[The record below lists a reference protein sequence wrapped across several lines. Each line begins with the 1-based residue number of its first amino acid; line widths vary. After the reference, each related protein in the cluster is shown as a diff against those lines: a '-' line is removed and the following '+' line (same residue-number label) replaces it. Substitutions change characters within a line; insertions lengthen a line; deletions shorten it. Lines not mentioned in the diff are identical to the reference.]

1 MLIWLYF
8 SLSLAGSSWQIPL
21 QLMVVDEKIEQVDIQ
36 NNISFIDKA
45 EKGDAEAQNSVG
57 NAYRDG
63 DGVEQDLKKALVWYK
78 KAAEQGNEKAIEA
91 LERLGQEV
99 GKQ

>member
-1 MLIWLYF
+1 M
-8 SLSLAGSSWQIPL
+8 
-21 QLMVVDEKIEQVDIQ
+21 
-36 NNISFIDKA
+36 
-45 EKGDAEAQNSVG
+45 G

-99 GKQ
+99 GK